1 MGSHIIDILR
11 QGIWAS
17 LSGGWFYD
25 PHQNIF
31 SNTFHLYLWMS
42 LLVAPLILHLT
53 LDSSVLV
60 WGLYCLAVG
69 VVFAILKCVNFR
81 LHHMYDTTEMTEVKD
96 ESDKKDTSDKDS
108 KTIEL
113 GSSSHGREDIEL
125 RPIGRPLSVQPGS
138 SGQDE
143 ENNNRGGVEHVL
155 PRRRSDRS
163 GEKRKS
169 SGQAPLAELEADG
182 MDPQPGCDQSEKK
195 TERRDKASPEGVEG
209 ESDKSTPV
217 NQNAANQITTK
228 ADVEVNHQVSDG
240 EVEQGEILALK
251 LREDTDSDLS
261 PDAGYRIRKRRKAVR
276 RTKSSLEPSTR
287 PTLPLHDVGM
297 KSSVR
302 SSLPPH
308 QRFSMQTV
316 LEQGQSESGL
326 IRPHS
331 DQNIVKR
338 VRRSRRPGEGC
349 AVVDVEQNI
358 AVRRPSPCSLTVES
372 EEACILHR
380 MDRSNILCHRSASVD
395 ETVIPSRSKAR
406 PKPSMESATS
416 LEAEIMLKLIAR
428 KQLEESERTCDVD
441 VCKNLE
447 ESEWTS
453 GCEKTQDTEETSCD
467 IDIVQTPSG
476 DSDKPC
482 DIVKVKEIFD
492 DETKSDKSKH
502 KSKVPS
508 SPHLSRSTEVLS
520 DGTGAKSDSKPPT
533 NSASVDGLGDKK
545 TRAQLHRR

>member
-1 MGSHIIDILR
+1 M
-11 QGIWAS
+11 
-17 LSGGWFYD
+17 
-25 PHQNIF
+25 
-31 SNTFHLYLWMS
+31 
-42 LLVAPLILHLT
+42 
-53 LDSSVLV
+53 
-60 WGLYCLAVG
+60 
-69 VVFAILKCVNFR
+69 
-81 LHHMYDTTEMTEVKD
+81 
-96 ESDKKDTSDKDS
+96 
-108 KTIEL
+108 
-113 GSSSHGREDIEL
+113 
-125 RPIGRPLSVQPGS
+125 
-138 SGQDE
+138 
-143 ENNNRGGVEHVL
+143 
-155 PRRRSDRS
+155 
-163 GEKRKS
+163 
-169 SGQAPLAELEADG
+169 
-182 MDPQPGCDQSEKK
+182 
-195 TERRDKASPEGVEG
+195 EG

-520 DGTGAKSDSKPPT
+520 DGTCAKSDSKPPT

-545 TRAQLHRR
+545 LERSFTAGKPRRHRRSKDRPCSVGDLDTVPANFANVSEVGSGVNSKPKDLSLTSRIARFLQGGNSDNAPSQQQEAAPSQQSSTVGLDWLFSTDSDSLSSDGRTYGTGRGEYSATHIFTLIDNWFTHGGMFSMCK